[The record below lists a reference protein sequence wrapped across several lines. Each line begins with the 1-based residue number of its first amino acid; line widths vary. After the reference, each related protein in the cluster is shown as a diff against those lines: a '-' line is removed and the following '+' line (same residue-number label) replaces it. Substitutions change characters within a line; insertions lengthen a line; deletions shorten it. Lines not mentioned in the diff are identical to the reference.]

1 MRRACQILQ
10 RYVLTALITG
20 IFAPSPAGAENWPCF
35 RGATRQGISNEKNL
49 PVEWSDANNIV
60 WKTPIPGR
68 GWSSPI
74 VWGDRIYLT
83 TATEEGTC
91 LRLVRIARQ
100 AGTIVW
106 DREILKQ
113 KAGHKHANNSYA
125 TSTPVT
131 DGENVYV
138 LAADGSIAAVSNE
151 GDVVW
156 TNREFKY
163 YSEHGLGVSPVL
175 YKELVIIPFDWSSKE
190 EREVGWQKPWD
201 KAFIWALDKN
211 TGQVKWKAG
220 RGQSRIAH
228 VTPNILS
235 EGGTEQL
242 ISPAGDVIQ
251 GFDLT
256 TGERIWTAKT
266 FGEGVV
272 PSVVIGDGLIYQ
284 TSGFPKKILHTVHT
298 GGKGDVTETHMAWET
313 DKDVSTIPSMLYV
326 KPYLYT
332 LTEGGVVRC
341 LKADTGEQLWKKR
354 LPGRYSAS
362 PVFADGKIYFLS
374 EQGRATVIEA
384 GPEFKRIAQNDLK
397 EKCVAS
403 IAISQGNIFIR
414 TEKNL
419 FCIGITQINTAC
431 SDSGFPLSRE

>member
-1 MRRACQILQ
+1 MKNRLRPALCCIIWL
-10 RYVLTALITG
+10 VL
-20 IFAPSPAGAENWPCF
+20 FAAGLPETVQAENWPCF
-35 RGATRQGISNEKNL
+35 RGPSRQGISTEKDI
-49 PVEWSDANNIV
+49 PVKWSNTENIC
-60 WKTPIPGR
+60 WKRGIPGR

-106 DREILKQ
+106 DKEISKQ

-131 DGENVYV
+131 DGDRVYV
-138 LAADGSIAAVSNE
+138 LAADGGIAAVSNE

-163 YSEHGLGVSPVL
+163 YSEHGLGVSPIL
-175 YKELVIIPFDWSSKE
+175 YKDLVIIPFDWSSKE

-235 EGGTEQL
+235 EGGTDQL

-272 PSVVIGDGLIYQ
+272 PSVVIGNGLIYQ
-284 TSGFPKKILHTVHT
+284 TSGFPRKILHAVRT
-298 GGKGDVTETHMAWET
+298 GGKGDVTETHMVWET

-341 LKADTGEQLWKKR
+341 LKADTGEQFWKKR

-362 PVFADGKIYFLS
+362 PVWADGKIYFLS

-384 GPEFKRIAQNDLK
+384 GPEFKIVSRN
-397 EKCVAS
+397 EVEGKCVAS
-403 IAISQGNIFIR
+403 PAISHGNIFIR
-414 TEKNL
+414 SESNL
-419 FCIGITQINTAC
+419 YCIG
-431 SDSGFPLSRE
+431 RK